1 MSQREEKVLS
11 LHKHGYNCAQALICS
26 YQDILPFEEK
36 ELFKLTEGLG
46 RGVAGLEETCCIPIL
61 IAMIYSCL
69 KTCDGNVENPQS
81 KLKSYACG
89 KCLAMDFK
97 EQAGSLCCHT
107 ILKENKEK
115 KRCCSDLLKMG
126 IAILD
131 DCLK

>member
-107 ILKENKEK
+107 LLKENKEK

-126 IAILD
+126 IAILY

>member
-1 MSQREEKVLS
+1 M
-11 LHKHGYNCAQALICS
+11 
-26 YQDILPFEEK
+26 
-36 ELFKLTEGLG
+36 
-46 RGVAGLEETCCIPIL
+46 CCIPIL

-107 ILKENKEK
+107 LLKENKEK

>member
-89 KCLAMDFK
+89 KCLAMD
-97 EQAGSLCCHT
+97 LCNWPKSIMIPSFVEYYHFLKKLGWKMRLLT
-107 ILKENKEK
+107 I
-115 KRCCSDLLKMG
+115 
-126 IAILD
+126 II
-131 DCLK
+131 

>member
-1 MSQREEKVLS
+1 MK
-11 LHKHGYNCAQALICS
+11 K
-26 YQDILPFEEK
+26 K

-107 ILKENKEK
+107 LLKENKEK

>member
-89 KCLAMDFK
+89 KCLAMDL
-97 EQAGSLCCHT
+97 SLIH
-107 ILKENKEK
+107 IFAS
-115 KRCCSDLLKMG
+115 KRHK
-126 IAILD
+126 
-131 DCLK
+131 